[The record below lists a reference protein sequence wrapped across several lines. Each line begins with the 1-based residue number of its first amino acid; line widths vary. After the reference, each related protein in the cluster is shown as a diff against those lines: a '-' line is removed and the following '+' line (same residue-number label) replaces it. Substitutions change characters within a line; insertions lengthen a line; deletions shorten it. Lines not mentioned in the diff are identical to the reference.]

1 VSIDCPGTLRTMR
14 LWELDFGTRT
24 VRELDPRVA
33 APAAGTGCFR
43 WLDLPAGEADE
54 AVVRL
59 HVASAPDALC
69 AGLLRELEF
78 ADGWLV
84 FGLTGGSLVDGS
96 PSGLN
101 VLFSQHLLVTIE
113 FGRCETLG
121 RLRQGW
127 REDFTQFAQSPGF
140 FLFELSDHYTTS
152 SQARLH
158 HIERLIDVMQARLF
172 GKDADDTVFGEAAAL
187 LQRLQDM
194 RQNAVVAG
202 ETFEEL
208 ATRNSAYIAASTQPF
223 IARNALRMERLAAE
237 LLHQREALMGALNL
251 YIGMT
256 GHHTGQLLKRLTAFS
271 MIFLPLSFL
280 AGVFGMNFSSLPGT
294 HHAYAFAIFCGS
306 VAAITSVL
314 LVIARRGGWF

>member
-1 VSIDCPGTLRTMR
+1 MR

-33 APAAGTGCFR
+33 APTVATGCFR
-43 WLDLPAGEADE
+43 WLDISAGEAE
-54 AVVRL
+54 LAIVGL
-59 HVASAPDALC
+59 HVAGAPDGLC
-69 AGLLRELEF
+69 AGLLRELAF

-84 FGLTGGSLVDGS
+84 FGLIGGSLVDGS

-101 VLFSQHLLVTIE
+101 VLFSQHLLVTLE

-121 RLRQGW
+121 RLRQSW
-127 REDFTQFAQSPGF
+127 REDFTQFAKSPGF

-152 SQARLH
+152 SQTRLH
-158 HIERLIDVMQARLF
+158 HIERSIDVLQARLF
-172 GKDADDTVFGEAAAL
+172 GKDAQDTVFGEAAEL
-187 LQRLQDM
+187 MQRLQDM

-237 LLHQREALMGALNL
+237 LLNQRDALMGALNL

-280 AGVFGMNFSSLPGT
+280 AGVFGMNFSSLPGLT
-294 HHAYAFAIFCGS
+294 HAYSFALFCGA
-306 VAAITSVL
+306 VAAIAGTL

>member
-1 VSIDCPGTLRTMR
+1 MR
-14 LWELDFGTRT
+14 LWELDFGMRA

-33 APAAGTGCFR
+33 APPVAAGCFR
-43 WLDLPAGEADE
+43 WLDVPAGEGDP
-54 AVVRL
+54 AVVQL
-59 HVASAPDALC
+59 HMPDAPEGLC
-69 AGLLRELEF
+69 TGLLRELEF
-78 ADGWLV
+78 AEGWLV

-101 VLFSQHLLVTIE
+101 VLFSQHLLVTLE

-158 HIERLIDVMQARLF
+158 HIERSIDAMQARLF
-172 GKDADDTVFGEAAAL
+172 GRGADDSVFGEAAVL
-187 LQRLQDM
+187 MQRLQDM

-208 ATRNSAYIAASTQPF
+208 ATRNSAFIAASTQPF
-223 IARNALRMERLAAE
+223 IGRNALRMERLAAE
-237 LLHQREALMGALNL
+237 LLHQRDALMGALNL

-280 AGVFGMNFSSLPGT
+280 AGVFGMNFNSLPGIN
-294 HHAYAFAIFCGS
+294 HAWSFAVFCGS
-306 VAAITSVL
+306 VAAITGVL